1 MGKLDGKVAMVT
13 GASSGIGL
21 ACARA
26 LAHEGAIII
35 LGGRTLRPMV
45 DVASDI
51 TEAGGRA
58 FPRVMDVR
66 EEKHVQAAVDF
77 AARELGGLHVM
88 INAAGVNYFDS
99 ILEGDVARWR
109 EVFDT
114 NVIALMICCREAAR
128 VMKGQAGGH
137 IVNVSS
143 VAGLQVNPENP
154 VYSAT
159 KHAVNAISEALRRV
173 LVEHNIRVTN
183 VMPGGVLTNM
193 ARNMPPEQ
201 LMALGRAFGMDP
213 ETAGV
218 QPGQQLPPDI
228 IERVGQA
235 TANVLLKPEDVA
247 EAVLFAVCQ
256 PSTVHVNEL
265 VVRPSRQLPFLTP

>member
-1 MGKLDGKVAMVT
+1 LGKLDGKVAMVT
-13 GASSGIGL
+13 GASSGIGM

-26 LAHEGAIII
+26 LASEGATVI

-77 AARELGGLHVM
+77 AARELGGLHIMV
-88 INAAGVNYFDS
+88 NSAGVNYFDS

-109 EVFDT
+109 EMFET
-114 NVIALMICCREAAR
+114 NVIALILCCREAAR
-128 VMKGQAGGH
+128 VMKAQGGGH

-143 VAGLQVNPENP
+143 VAALEVEPQNP
-154 VYSAT
+154 VYSAS
-159 KHAVNAISEALRRV
+159 KHAVNAISEALRQAV
-173 LVEHNIRVTN
+173 VEHNIRVTN
-183 VMPGGVLTNM
+183 IMPGGVLTNI
-193 ARNMPPEQ
+193 ARNMPPER
-201 LMALGRAFGMDP
+201 LMALGRALGIDP

-218 QPGQQLPPDI
+218 QPGQHLPPEI
-228 IERVGQA
+228 LERAGKA
-235 TANVLLKPEDVA
+235 TTGLLLKPEDVA
-247 EAVLFAVCQ
+247 EAMLFAVCQ
-256 PSTVHVNEL
+256 PPTVHVNEL
-265 VVRPSRQLPFLTP
+265 VVRPSRQLPLPGP

>member
-1 MGKLDGKVAMVT
+1 MGKLDGKVAFVT
-13 GASSGIGL
+13 GASSGIGM

-26 LAHEGAIII
+26 LAREGAIII

-66 EEKHVQAAVDF
+66 EEKHVQATVDF
-77 AARELGGLHVM
+77 AARELGGLHIMV
-88 INAAGVNYFDS
+88 NAAGVNHFDNL
-99 ILEGDVARWR
+99 LEGDIDKWR
-109 EVFDT
+109 EMFET
-114 NVIALMICCREAAR
+114 NVIALILCCREAAR
-128 VMKGQAGGH
+128 VMRAQGSGD

-143 VAGLQVNPENP
+143 VAALQAVPDDP
-154 VYSAT
+154 VYSAS
-159 KHAVNAISEALRRV
+159 KHAVNAISEALRQV

-183 VMPGGVLTNM
+183 VMPGGVLTNI
-193 ARNMPPEQ
+193 ARNMPPER
-201 LMALGRAFGMDP
+201 LMALGRALGIDP

-218 QPGQQLPPDI
+218 QPGQQLPPDVL
-228 IERVGQA
+228 ERAGKA
-235 TANVLLKPEDVA
+235 TTGFLLKPEDVA

-256 PSTVHVNEL
+256 PPTVHVNEL
-265 VVRPSRQLPFLTP
+265 VVRPSRQLPFPTS

>member
-1 MGKLDGKVAMVT
+1 MGKLDGKVAFVT

-21 ACARA
+21 ACAYA
-26 LAHEGAIII
+26 LAKEGAIII

-58 FPRVMDVR
+58 FPRVMDIR

-77 AARELGGLHVM
+77 AARELGGLHIMV
-88 INAAGVNYFDS
+88 NAAGVNHFDN
-99 ILEGDVARWR
+99 ILEGDVAKWR
-109 EVFDT
+109 EMFET
-114 NVIALMICCREAAR
+114 NVIALILCCREAAR
-128 VMKGQAGGH
+128 VMRGQGGGH

-143 VAGLQVNPENP
+143 TAALQVEPENP
-154 VYSAT
+154 VYSAS
-159 KHAVNAISEALRRV
+159 KHAVNVVSEALRRT

-183 VMPGGVLTNM
+183 VMPGGVLTNI
-193 ARNMPPEQ
+193 ARNMPPER
-201 LMALGRAFGMDP
+201 LMTLGRSLGIDP

-218 QPGQQLPPDI
+218 QPGQHLPPEI
-228 IERVGQA
+228 LERA
-235 TANVLLKPEDVA
+235 AKLTTAFLLKPEDVA

-256 PSTVHVNEL
+256 PPTVHVNEL
-265 VVRPSRQLPFLTP
+265 VVRPSRQLPFPTS

>member
-1 MGKLDGKVAMVT
+1 MGKLDGKVAFVT
-13 GASSGIGL
+13 GASSGIGQ

-26 LAHEGAIII
+26 LAGEGAIII

-45 DVASDI
+45 DVASDV

-88 INAAGVNYFDS
+88 VNSAGVNHFDN
-99 ILEGDVARWR
+99 ILEGDVAKWR
-109 EVFDT
+109 EMFET
-114 NVIALMICCREAAR
+114 NVIALILCCREAAR
-128 VMKGQAGGH
+128 VMKGQGSGD
-137 IVNVSS
+137 IVNISS

-159 KHAVNAISEALRRV
+159 KHAVNAISEGLRRA
-173 LVEHNIRVTN
+173 LIEHNIRVTN
-183 VMPGGVLTNM
+183 IMPGGVLTNI

-201 LMALGRAFGMDP
+201 LMALGRASGIDP

-218 QPGQQLPPDI
+218 QPGQHLPPEI
-228 IERVGQA
+228 LERVGKA
-235 TANVLLKPEDVA
+235 TAAVLLKPEDVA

-256 PSTVHVNEL
+256 PPTVHVNEL

>member
-1 MGKLDGKVAMVT
+1 MGKLEGKVAFVT
-13 GASSGIGL
+13 GASSGIGQ

-26 LAHEGAIII
+26 LAREGATII

-88 INAAGVNYFDS
+88 VNAAGVNHFDTV
-99 ILEGDVARWR
+99 LEGDVAKWR
-109 EVFDT
+109 EMFET
-114 NVIALMICCREAAR
+114 NVIALILCCREAAR
-128 VMKGQAGGH
+128 VMRPQGSGH
-137 IVNVSS
+137 IVNISS
-143 VAGLQVNPENP
+143 VDALGVNPENP

-159 KHAVNAISEALRRV
+159 KYAVNAITEGLRRA
-173 LVEHNIRVTN
+173 LVDHHIRVTN
-183 VMPGGVLTNM
+183 IMPGGVLTSM

-201 LMALGRAFGMDP
+201 LMALGRAFGIDP

-218 QPGQQLPPDI
+218 QPGQHLPPEI
-228 IERVGQA
+228 LERVGKA
-235 TANVLLKPEDVA
+235 TTAFLLKPEDVA
-247 EAVLFAVCQ
+247 EAVLFAICQ
-256 PSTVHVNEL
+256 PPTVHVNEL

>member
-88 INAAGVNYFDS
+88 VNAAGVNYFDT

-109 EVFDT
+109 EMFDT
-114 NVIALMICCREAAR
+114 NVIALILCCREAAR
-128 VMKGQAGGH
+128 VMKGQGSGH

-143 VAGLQVNPENP
+143 VDALGVNPENP

-159 KHAVNAISEALRRV
+159 KYAVNAITEGLRRA
-173 LVEHNIRVTN
+173 LVNHHIRVTN
-183 VMPGGVLTNM
+183 IMPGGVLTSM

-201 LMALGRAFGMDP
+201 LMALGRAFGIDP
-213 ETAGV
+213 EAAGL
-218 QPGQQLPPDI
+218 QPGQHLPPEI
-228 IERVGQA
+228 LERAGEA

-247 EAVLFAVCQ
+247 EAVLFAICQ
-256 PSTVHVNEL
+256 PPTVHVNEL

>member
-1 MGKLDGKVAMVT
+1 MGKLDDKVAFVT
-13 GASSGIGL
+13 GASSGIGK

-26 LAHEGAIII
+26 LASEGATVI
-35 LGGRTLRPMV
+35 LGGRTLKPMV

-66 EEKHVQAAVDF
+66 EEKHIQAAVDF
-77 AARELGGLHVM
+77 AARELGGLHIMV
-88 INAAGVNYFDS
+88 NSAGVNHFDN
-99 ILEGDVARWR
+99 ILEGDVANWR
-109 EVFDT
+109 EMFDV
-114 NVIALMICCREAAR
+114 NVIAMMIGCREAAR
-128 VMKGQAGGH
+128 VMKGQGSGD

-143 VAGLQVNPENP
+143 VDALGVNPENP

-159 KHAVNAISEALRRV
+159 KYAVNAITEGLRRA
-173 LVEHNIRVTN
+173 LVGQQIRVTN
-183 VMPGGVLTNM
+183 IMPGGVLTSM

-201 LMALGRAFGMDP
+201 LMALGRAFGIDP
-213 ETAGV
+213 EAAGL
-218 QPGQQLPPDI
+218 QPGQHLPPEVL
-228 IERVGQA
+228 ERAAAA
-235 TANVLLKPEDVA
+235 TASVLLKPEDVA

-256 PSTVHVNEL
+256 PPTVHVNEL

>member
-1 MGKLDGKVAMVT
+1 VGKLDGRVAFVT
-13 GASSGIGL
+13 GASSGIGK

-26 LAHEGAIII
+26 LAQEGAIII
-35 LGGRTLRPMV
+35 LGGRTLKPMV

-88 INAAGVNYFDS
+88 VNAAGVNYFDS
-99 ILEGDVARWR
+99 ILEGSVDKWR
-109 EVFDT
+109 EMFDT

-128 VMKGQAGGH
+128 VMKGQGSGH
-137 IVNVSS
+137 VVNVSS
-143 VAGLQVNPENP
+143 VDALGVNPENP

-159 KHAVNAISEALRRV
+159 KYAVNAISEGLRRA
-173 LVEHNIRVTN
+173 LTEHNIRVTN

-201 LMALGRAFGMDP
+201 LMALGRAFGIDP

-218 QPGQQLPPDI
+218 QPGQHLPPEILD
-228 IERVGQA
+228 RVGQA
-235 TANVLLKPEDVA
+235 TTGFLLKPEDVA
-247 EAVLFAVCQ
+247 EAVLFALCQ
-256 PSTVHVNEL
+256 PPTVHVNEL

>member
-1 MGKLDGKVAMVT
+1 MGKLDGKVAFVT
-13 GASSGIGL
+13 GASSGIGR

-26 LAHEGAIII
+26 LAQEGATVI

-109 EVFDT
+109 EMFET
-114 NVIALMICCREAAR
+114 NVIALILCCREAAR
-128 VMKGQAGGH
+128 LMKGQGGGH

-143 VAGLQVNPENP
+143 VDALGVNPQNP

-159 KHAVNAISEALRRV
+159 KYAVNAITEGLRRI
-173 LVEHNIRVTN
+173 LIDHHICVTN
-183 VMPGGVLTNM
+183 IMPGGVLTSM
-193 ARNMPPEQ
+193 ARNMPPDQ
-201 LMALGRAFGMDP
+201 LMALGRAFGVDP
-213 ETAGV
+213 EAAGL
-218 QPGQQLPPDI
+218 QPGQHLPPEVL
-228 IERVGQA
+228 ERAGAA
-235 TANVLLKPEDVA
+235 TASVLLKPEDVA

-256 PSTVHVNEL
+256 PPTVHVNEL
-265 VVRPSRQLPFLTP
+265 VVRPTRQLPFLTP

>member
-1 MGKLDGKVAMVT
+1 MGKLDGKVAFVT
-13 GASSGIGL
+13 GASSGIGR

-26 LAHEGAIII
+26 LAAEGATVI

-77 AARELGGLHVM
+77 AARELGGLHLMV
-88 INAAGVNYFDS
+88 NAAGVNHFDNL
-99 ILEGDVARWR
+99 LEGHIAQWR
-109 EVFDT
+109 EMFET
-114 NVIALMICCREAAR
+114 NVIALILCCREAAR
-128 VMKGQAGGH
+128 VMMGQGSGH

-143 VAGLQVNPENP
+143 VAALHVEPENP
-154 VYSAT
+154 VYSSS
-159 KHAVNAISEALRRV
+159 KHAVNAISDALRQV

-183 VMPGGVLTNM
+183 VMPGGVLTNI
-193 ARNMPPEQ
+193 ARNMPPER
-201 LMALGRAFGMDP
+201 LMALGRALGIDP

-218 QPGQQLPPDI
+218 QPGQQLPPDVL
-228 IERVGQA
+228 ERAGKA
-235 TANVLLKPEDVA
+235 TPGFLLKPEDVA

-256 PSTVHVNEL
+256 PPTVHVNEL
-265 VVRPSRQLPFLTP
+265 VVRPSRQLPFPTS

>member
-1 MGKLDGKVAMVT
+1 MGKLDGRVAFVT
-13 GASSGIGL
+13 GASSGIGK

-26 LAHEGAIII
+26 LAREGATVI

-66 EEKHVQAAVDF
+66 EEKHVQAAVEF
-77 AARELGGLHVM
+77 AARELGGLHIMV
-88 INAAGVNYFDS
+88 NSAGVNYFDT

-109 EVFDT
+109 EMFDT
-114 NVIALMICCREAAR
+114 NVIALILCCREAAR
-128 VMKGQAGGH
+128 VMKGQGSGH

-143 VAGLQVNPENP
+143 VDALGVNPENP

-159 KHAVNAISEALRRV
+159 KYAVNAITEGLRRA
-173 LVEHNIRVTN
+173 LVGHNIRVTN
-183 VMPGGVLTNM
+183 IMPGGVLTSM

-201 LMALGRAFGMDP
+201 LMALGRAFGVDP
-213 ETAGV
+213 EAAGL
-218 QPGQQLPPDI
+218 QPGQHLPPEVL
-228 IERVGQA
+228 ERAGAA
-235 TANVLLKPEDVA
+235 TGSVLLKPEDVA
-247 EAVLFAVCQ
+247 EAMLFAVCQ
-256 PSTVHVNEL
+256 PPTVHVNEL